1 MEAIKD
7 KISVCTAG
15 NLSVMD
21 KPDNSGIEKQKFLH
35 RLGVAIAFLGIWQ
48 LASIHYHSNLLLPP
62 PVKTAQRLLMI
73 LQDLDVLKNLAITL
87 SRVLTG
93 FLYAIVIGV
102 PLGFLMGY
110 SQKAMQALDPLVG
123 SIRQVPIMA
132 WIPLTIVW
140 FGLGD
145 GPTIFLIAISGVFP
159 LILNTIAGVRGIS
172 QDYYHAARSMG
183 AGAWSIFAHVIV
195 PGSLPD
201 ILTGARLAL
210 GSGWMSVICAEFIAT
225 SAGFG
230 YSMVEAQT
238 RMETDKLLALMVMG
252 ALVGYVLDRV
262 LQELNKSLVAWRFS
276 KQ

>member
-1 MEAIKD
+1 MESVQDKVSLYDSGSPGRIKESICPGID
-7 KISVCTAG
+7 RQRLLLRLIVCV
-15 NLSVMD
+15 L
-21 KPDNSGIEKQKFLH
+21 
-35 RLGVAIAFLGIWQ
+35 FLGLWQ
-48 LASIHYHSNLLLPP
+48 LAADQYNSKLLLPT
-62 PVKTAQRLLMI
+62 PVQTAQKFVAI
-73 LQDLDVLKNLAITL
+73 VQDPSVLKNLMITL
-87 SRVLTG
+87 ERVLTG
-93 FLYAIVIGV
+93 FSFALAIGV
-102 PLGFLMGY
+102 PIGFLMGY
-110 SQKAMQALDPLVG
+110 SEKAMHAFDPLIS

-145 GPTIFLIAISGVFP
+145 GPTVFLIAMVGVFP

-172 QDYYHAARSMG
+172 KDYYHAARSMG
-183 AGAWSIFAHVIV
+183 AGPWSIFAHVIV

-230 YSMVEAQT
+230 YAMVEAQT

-252 ALVGYVLDRV
+252 AIIGYLLDRG
-262 LQELNKSLVAWRFS
+262 LQGIHLSLAKWRYS
-276 KQ
+276 Q